1 MKPRT
6 HPQITQNE
14 KPESTQFRRLDSLRY
29 WAATIILEDLKMELA
44 DAALILVDI
53 QNDFCPG
60 GALAVKAG
68 DKIVEPVNK
77 LISRFPLVISTQD
90 WHPANHISFIQRG
103 GPWPPHCVQGSAG
116 AELHSDVDTTKIAHY
131 FRKAS
136 SPDKDDYSE
145 FAGKDDQGSSLNE
158 VVESKAVKH
167 LYVVG
172 LATDYCVFETVLDGL
187 KYGYEVYAV
196 TTRCDQSMLLRM
208 MKVRRSKKWKAA
220 ERIR

>member
-1 MKPRT
+1 M
-6 HPQITQNE
+6 
-14 KPESTQFRRLDSLRY
+14 SL
-29 WAATIILEDLKMELA
+29 ELT

-60 GALAVKAG
+60 GALAVKEG

-90 WHPANHISFIQRG
+90 WHPANHVSFIEQG
-103 GPWPPHCVQGSAG
+103 GPWPPHCVQGSPG
-116 AELHSDVDTTKIAHY
+116 AELHADLDTAKIMHY

-145 FAGKDDQGSSLNE
+145 FAGKDEQGRSLNE
-158 VVESKAVKH
+158 VLQSRGVRR

-172 LATDYCVFETVLDGL
+172 LATDYCVLETVMDGL
-187 KYGYEVYAV
+187 KYGYDVYAV
-196 TTRCDQSMLLRM
+196 ADAMRAVNVAPDDGTKALQKMEDSGAHLVTSDQVLNLAGS
-208 MKVRRSKKWKAA
+208 SAKAS
-220 ERIR
+220 

>member
-1 MKPRT
+1 MTR
-6 HPQITQNE
+6 E
-14 KPESTQFRRLDSLRY
+14 FD
-29 WAATIILEDLKMELA
+29 

-60 GALAVKAG
+60 GALAVKEG
-68 DKIVEPVNK
+68 DQIIEPVNK

-90 WHPANHISFIQRG
+90 WHPANHISFTQQG
-103 GPWPPHCVQGSAG
+103 GPWPPHCVQGSFG
-116 AELHSDVDTTKIAHY
+116 SELHADLDTGKIAHY

-145 FAGKDDQGSSLNE
+145 FAGKDDQGRSLNE
-158 VVESKAVKH
+158 VVQIKGAKR

-172 LATDYCVFETVLDGL
+172 LATDYCVLETVMDGL

-196 TTRCDQSMLLRM
+196 TDAMRAVNVAPDDGTKALRKMEAAGAHLVTSDQVLNLAGSGKSAL
-208 MKVRRSKKWKAA
+208 S
-220 ERIR
+220 